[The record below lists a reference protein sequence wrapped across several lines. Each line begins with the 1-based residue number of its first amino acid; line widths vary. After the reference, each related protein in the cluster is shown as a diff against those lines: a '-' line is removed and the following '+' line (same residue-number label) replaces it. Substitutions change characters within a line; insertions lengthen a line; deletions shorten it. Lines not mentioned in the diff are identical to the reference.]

1 MINFIN
7 GLVNLAFHRLLYG
20 YGNGCGLAMAG
31 NLVGENPIQVTTNH
45 GPGIEPCRFF
55 GNEGL
60 DA

>member
-1 MINFIN
+1 MCFNDFLFISPTPVFFE
-7 GLVNLAFHRLLYG
+7 GICP
-20 YGNGCGLAMAG
+20 GCGLAMLR
-31 NLVGENPIQVTTNH
+31 NLVGGNPIQVTANH